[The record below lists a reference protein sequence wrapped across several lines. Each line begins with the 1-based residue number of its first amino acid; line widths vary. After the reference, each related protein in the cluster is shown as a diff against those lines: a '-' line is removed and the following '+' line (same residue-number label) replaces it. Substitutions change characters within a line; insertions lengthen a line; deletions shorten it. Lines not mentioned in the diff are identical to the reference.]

1 MANALTFIESN
12 IEDLDKEKRA
22 LKIKEE
28 LADVISSICAKKP
41 FFSVIKEQLLSKSD
55 DVLELLL

>member
-22 LKIKEE
+22 IKIKEE
-28 LADVISSICAKKP
+28 LTAVIKSICAKWP
-41 FFSVIKEQLLSKSD
+41 LFATIKEQLLSKSD
-55 DVLELLL
+55 DVLDLLL

>member
-22 LKIKEE
+22 QKIKEE
-28 LADVISSICAKKP
+28 LTAEINSICAKYPP
-41 FFSVIKEQLLSKSD
+41 FAAIKDQLLSKSD
-55 DVLELLL
+55 DVLDLLL